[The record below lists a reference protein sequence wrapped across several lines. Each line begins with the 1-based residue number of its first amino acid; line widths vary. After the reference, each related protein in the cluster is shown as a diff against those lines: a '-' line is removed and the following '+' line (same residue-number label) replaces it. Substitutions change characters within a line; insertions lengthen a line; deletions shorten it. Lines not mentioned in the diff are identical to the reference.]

1 MRSPSP
7 CPRPGPPSTRR
18 RRDEVE
24 IAVQICGKVR
34 TRLMIPVDLPKEGA
48 QEYFLAKPEVQKLVD
63 GKTIKKFVFIPGR
76 LVNIVAI

>member
-1 MRSPSP
+1 M
-7 CPRPGPPSTRR
+7 
-18 RRDEVE
+18 
-24 IAVQICGKVR
+24 QICGKVR
-34 TRLMIPVDLPKEGA
+34 TRLMTPADLPKEGA